1 MWYNKHIFTNGGRN
15 MLAVNGYYDGTGYVT
30 EGNVAVKPNQRVIIT
45 YLDEFEKPKR
55 NLKKYVGKITKEDS
69 DLIAKSVENG
79 RMVDANEW

>member
-1 MWYNKHIFTNGGRN
+1 
-15 MLAVNGYYDGTGYVT
+15 MLAVYGYYDGNGYVT

-79 RMVDANEW
+79 RKVDANEW

>member
-1 MWYNKHIFTNGGRN
+1 
-15 MLAVNGYYDGTGYVT
+15 MLAVNGYYDGNGYVT

-69 DLIAKSVENG
+69 DLISQTVENG
-79 RMVDANEW
+79 RKVDVNEW

>member
-1 MWYNKHIFTNGGRN
+1 

-79 RMVDANEW
+79 RKVDANEW

>member
-1 MWYNKHIFTNGGRN
+1 
-15 MLAVNGYYDGTGYVT
+15 MLSVNGYYDGNGYIT

-79 RMVDANEW
+79 RKVDANEW